1 MGFRVWEFE
10 IGRGGLGELAIMF
23 VGEFDSSTSAA
34 ADEEEEED
42 GKEGKDDEGE

>member
-23 VGEFDSSTSAA
+23 VG
-34 ADEEEEED
+34 
-42 GKEGKDDEGE
+42 